1 MDDPYARLLEL
12 RRNEGAVR
20 GLAKLP
26 RDFYTSTTAYLE
38 ETRRAFES
46 EVRENPSSR
55 RGDISRQ
62 TYQRASQAARDLIE
76 ARMSKVLAAAFQASV
91 GGARDLP
98 NALPEERELFEKLA
112 AGLSTFRRAAAPFLE
127 PGSSPPSVVPP
138 SAEPAGVQP
147 SVVTTAA
154 SPNPPVNG
162 ARPTA
167 APRLAY
173 VRVLRESR
181 PIQVGRDTIDLRKED
196 IVALPPETADLL
208 VKGKVA
214 ELVRPAGPGP
224 VT

>member
-1 MDDPYARLLEL
+1 MEDPYARLLEL

-26 RDFYTSTTAYLE
+26 RDFYAATAAYLE
-38 ETRRAFES
+38 ETHRAFES

-55 RGDISRQ
+55 RGEISRQ

-76 ARMSKVLAAAFQASV
+76 ARMSKTLAAAFQASV

-98 NALPEERELFEKLA
+98 NALPEERELFDRLTNA
-112 AGLSTFRRAAAPFLE
+112 LGGFRKSAAPFLE
-127 PGSSPPSVVPP
+127 PAALPSLPEPVTAVISPGK
-138 SAEPAGVQP
+138 AGP
-147 SVVTTAA
+147 DPAA
-154 SPNPPVNG
+154 SP
-162 ARPTA
+162 PTA
-167 APRLAY
+167 PGATRAPAAARLAY
-173 VRVLRESR
+173 VRIVRDSR
-181 PIQVGRDTIDLRKED
+181 PIQVGPDTVDLRKED
-196 IVALPPETADLL
+196 IVAVPSETADLL